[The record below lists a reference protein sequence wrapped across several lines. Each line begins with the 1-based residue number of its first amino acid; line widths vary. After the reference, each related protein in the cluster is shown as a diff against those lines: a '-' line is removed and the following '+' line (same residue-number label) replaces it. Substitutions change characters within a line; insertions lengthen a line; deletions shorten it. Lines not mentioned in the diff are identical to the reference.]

1 MDLTSQTVVSTIDA
15 GPSPQGLAMF
25 PVKAPKAGLSTVSSS
40 GAVPFA
46 ATFDGTKSS
55 DRDGA
60 IVSYTFT
67 FGDGT
72 SVTSPVPIVTHTYT
86 TVGKFVARDRKSVV

>member
-1 MDLTSQTVVSTIDA
+1 M
-15 GPSPQGLAMF
+15 
-25 PVKAPKAGLSTVSSS
+25 
-40 GAVPFA
+40 
-46 ATFDGTKSS
+46 TFDGTKSS

-72 SVTSPVPIVTHTYT
+72 SATSPVPIVTHTYT
-86 TVGKFVARDRKSVV
+86 AVGSIASLVVDGRRRRAVHRGPHER